1 VKALKQFQKISFEG
15 SQGCAS
21 LGMLAPSVVA
31 EALEIF
37 Q

>member
-1 VKALKQFQKISFEG
+1 VKALKQYQKISFEG

-21 LGMLAPSVVA
+21 LGMLAMSIVA
-31 EALEIF
+31 EMLEIL